1 MLSNINL
8 LGKTWDRENNRIW
21 KVFTLNMRKS
31 TINISHSYFYIQT
44 SGKFKSTH
52 NLKNKYY
59 FSVFTG
65 GREASIL
72 CKYCELIIFFWLF
85 GSKGIQ
91 MFTNFAQTL
100 LTSNVW
106 QSQDITKKES

>member
-1 MLSNINL
+1 
-8 LGKTWDRENNRIW
+8 
-21 KVFTLNMRKS
+21 MRKS
-31 TINISHSYFYIQT
+31 TINISHFYFYIQT

-72 CKYCELIIFFWLF
+72 CKCCELIIFFLVIWF
-85 GSKGIQ
+85 KRD
-91 MFTNFAQTL
+91 TNVHKFSPNA
-100 LTSNVW
+100 SHF
-106 QSQDITKKES
+106 